1 MKKCIAAYKSGFGF
15 NKKMLQNLKEK
26 TSMMD
31 IFERHGSLLLDEM
44 KLFEHL
50 SIEKS
55 GILQDFVDLSPFTQ
69 P

>member
-1 MKKCIAAYKSGFGF
+1 
-15 NKKMLQNLKEK
+15 
-26 TSMMD
+26 MMD